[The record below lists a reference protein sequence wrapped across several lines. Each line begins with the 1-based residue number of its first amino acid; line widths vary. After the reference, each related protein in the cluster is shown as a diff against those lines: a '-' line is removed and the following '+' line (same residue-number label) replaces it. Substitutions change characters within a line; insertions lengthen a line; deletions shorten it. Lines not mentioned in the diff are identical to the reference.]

1 LLKNTGAHRFWEAL
15 AGQRHLPGVR
25 GEGAVEDFAVLKGDE
40 LSRRD
45 RQTTRLPLS
54 IMSSLTIRLMS
65 ANGKGI
71 Q

>member
-1 LLKNTGAHRFWEAL
+1 MLGAHRFWEAL

-45 RQTTRLPLS
+45 KQTTRLAFVVHVKPDDP
-54 IMSSLTIRLMS
+54 IDVGERER
-65 ANGKGI
+65 I

>member
-1 LLKNTGAHRFWEAL
+1 LDAHRFWEAL
-15 AGQRHLPGVR
+15 AGQRHHPGVQ

-45 RQTTRLPLS
+45 RQTTRLAFVVHVKPDDP
-54 IMSSLTIRLMS
+54 IDVGEWER
-65 ANGKGI
+65 I